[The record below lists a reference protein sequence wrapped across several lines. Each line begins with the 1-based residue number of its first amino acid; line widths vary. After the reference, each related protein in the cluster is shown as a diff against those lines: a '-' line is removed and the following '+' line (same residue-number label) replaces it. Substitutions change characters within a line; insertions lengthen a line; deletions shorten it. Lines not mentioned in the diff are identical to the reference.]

1 MERAGLSR
9 KRTSVR
15 LLFPYMT
22 TNDIRITRKKHRWNT
37 YIEALTQ
44 FVEREGHARVP
55 TAHIENVRDCGPVT
69 LGSWVGYNRAKYRR
83 GELRTDKCVQLSQFA
98 GWEWGPLPAGPPS
111 QTTRNQEISR
121 LRGNGA
127 SLQTLA
133 DMFNLSRQRIQQI
146 TGPLRNEEKII
157 K

>member
-1 MERAGLSR
+1 ML
-9 KRTSVR
+9 TD
-15 LLFPYMT
+15 MT
-22 TNDIRITRKKHRWNT
+22 TINSTRKKLTWNA
-37 YIEALTQ
+37 YITALSQ

-55 TAHIENVRDCGPVT
+55 TAHIEQTRDFGPVT

-83 GELRTDKCVQLSQFA
+83 GKLRTDRCVQLSQFM

-111 QTTRNQEISR
+111 QTTRNKEIAR
-121 LRGNGA
+121 LRANGA

-146 TGPLRNEEKII
+146 TGPVKDEEKVVSR
-157 K
+157 